1 MGHRREGGTELERL
15 AIHGGEPVR
24 TSPWPR
30 WPEWG
35 EPERAALSRVLESG
49 SWGGFPHPNTE
60 ARGFASA
67 FAAYTG
73 AGFAVACANGTFSLT
88 LALQAGRISPG
99 AEVITSVY
107 TFVGTAGGILAA
119 GALPVF
125 ADVSP
130 QSWCLDPEAVEAALT
145 PRTEAVMPVHL
156 GCGMAD
162 MDRLSEICER
172 RGLLLVEDC
181 AHAHGMEWRGRGA
194 GTLGQ
199 LGSFSMQSS
208 KLLTAGEGGCV
219 TTSDRRLAERVSA
232 LVNCGRLEPGFDPA
246 LEPMLGHNL
255 RMTEWQ
261 AAVLRAQL
269 ERLPGQHE
277 RRARNARAFEAALAV
292 AGIAPLL
299 PDPRVTRR
307 AFYCYLLRYDARE
320 FEGVPRDHVVLAL
333 RAEGVPC
340 SGLFY
345 TPLHQEPLLAD
356 DPRTNPLARSGR
368 DWRRGAFPVAS
379 RAAREESLWLPHELF
394 LGSERDVLDIAR
406 ALAKIR
412 TRAADLRRHP
422 PQGTPTR
429 R

>member
-1 MGHRREGGTELERL
+1 MGSEDKL
-15 AIHGGEPVR
+15 AIHGGQPLRGSV
-24 TSPWPR
+24 WPR

-35 EPERAALSRVLESG
+35 EPERAALARVLESG
-49 SWGGFPHPNTE
+49 SWGGFPHPNRE
-60 ARGFASA
+60 AAAFARA

-73 AGFAVACANGTFSLT
+73 ADHAVACANGTFSLA

-107 TFVGTAGGILAA
+107 TFAGTAGGILAA

-125 ADVSP
+125 ADVRP
-130 QSWCLDPEAVEAALT
+130 DTWCLDPDAVEAALT
-145 PRTEAVMPVHL
+145 PRTEAVLPVHL
-156 GCGMAD
+156 ACGMAD
-162 MDRLSEICER
+162 MDRLREICQR

-194 GTLGQ
+194 GALGH

-208 KLLTAGEGGCV
+208 KLLTSGEGGCV
-219 TTSDRRLAERVSA
+219 TTSDPVLAQRVAA
-232 LVNCGRLEPGFDPA
+232 LVDCGRIQPGADPA
-246 LEPMLGHNL
+246 VEPMLGHNL

-277 RRARNARAFEAALAV
+277 RRARNARAFEAALDV
-292 AGIAPLL
+292 PGIEPLL
-299 PDPRVTRR
+299 PDPRVSRR
-307 AFYCYLLRYDARE
+307 AFYCSLLRSDARE
-320 FEGVPRDHVVLAL
+320 FSGVPRDHVVLAL

-345 TPLHQEPLLAD
+345 APLHEEPLLAD
-356 DPRTNPLARSGR
+356 DPKTNPLARASR
-368 DWRRGAFPVAS
+368 PWRAGSFPVAS

-394 LGSERDVLDIAR
+394 LGSERDALDIAG

-412 TRAADLRRHP
+412 ARAADLRADP
-422 PQGTPTR
+422 PRGAPTR

>member
-1 MGHRREGGTELERL
+1 MGSDGSGKL
-15 AIHGGEPVR
+15 AIHGGQPLR
-24 TSPWPR
+24 SAPWPR

-35 EPERAALSRVLESG
+35 EPERAALARVLESG
-49 SWGGFPHPNTE
+49 SWGGFPHPNRE
-60 ARGFASA
+60 AGAFARA

-73 AGFAVACANGTFSLT
+73 ADHAVACANGTFSLT

-107 TFVGTAGGILAA
+107 TFAGTAGGILAA

-130 QSWCLDPEAVEAALT
+130 QTWCLDPDAALAALT
-145 PRTEAVMPVHL
+145 PRTEAVLPVHL
-156 GCGMAD
+156 ACGMAD
-162 MDRLSEICER
+162 MDRLRELCAR

-181 AHAHGMEWRGRGA
+181 AHAHGMQWRGRGA
-194 GTLGQ
+194 GTLGD

-219 TTSDRRLAERVSA
+219 TTSDRVLAERVAA
-232 LVNCGRLEPGFDPA
+232 LVNCGRREPGFDPA
-246 LEPMLGHNL
+246 VEPMLGHNL

-277 RRARNARAFEAALAV
+277 RRARNARAFEAALDV
-292 AGIAPLL
+292 PGLAPVL
-299 PDPRVTRR
+299 PDARVTRR
-307 AFYCYLLRYDARE
+307 AFYCYLLRYDARA
-320 FEGVPRDHVVLAL
+320 FGGVPRDHLVLAL

-345 TPLHQEPLLAD
+345 APLVEDPLLAD
-356 DPRTNPLARSGR
+356 DPHTNALARERR
-368 DWRRGAFPVAS
+368 DWRAGAFPVAR
-379 RAAREESLWLPHELF
+379 RAAHEESLWLPHELF
-394 LGSERDVLDIAR
+394 LGSERDALDIAAALRKIQAR
-406 ALAKIR
+406 APEL
-412 TRAADLRRHP
+412 RASP
-422 PQGTPTR
+422 PQGAPSR